1 MRLSST
7 FSLYVGRQFLFWLAA
22 VFLSL
27 AVFVLMID
35 LVELLR
41 RGGGR
46 DDFTFFLAVEMALL
60 KLPGTAQV
68 VLPFSVLFA
77 SLAAFFRLTRHNELV
92 VARAA
97 GVSAWQFLVPALFI
111 VLAVGAFRVTAFNP
125 FAATLLSKYD
135 EMDRRYLR
143 NDQSALTLS
152 QDGIWLRENRP
163 DGQAIINARSWDAD
177 NNRLS
182 QLMIAEFDGQDQF
195 LRRYDVGTADLA
207 PGEWTL
213 HDVHINEVSGVSRFE
228 ETVDFPTVL
237 TIGELENS
245 LAAPET
251 VSFWDLQRYA
261 DMLDRAG
268 FPSQGMRLQWHA
280 LVAEP
285 TLLCG
290 MVLIAAGFAMRH
302 VRRGGTMI
310 VIGIGVM
317 VSFGLYVFSDIVHAL
332 GLSARVPVE
341 LAAWA
346 PAAVVLLIGLTML
359 VHLEDG

>member
-1 MRLSST
+1 MSTT
-7 FSLYVGRQFLFWLAA
+7 FSFYVGRQFLFWLLA
-22 VFLSL
+22 VFFSLS
-27 AVFVLMID
+27 VFVLMID

-46 DDFTFFLAVEMALL
+46 DGFSFFLALEMALL
-60 KLPGTAQV
+60 KWPGTAQI

-77 SLAAFFRLTRHNELV
+77 SLGAFSRLNRYNELV

-97 GVSAWQFLVPALFI
+97 GVSAWQFLVPALFAVLI
-111 VLAVGAFRVTAFNP
+111 VGGFKVMAFNP
-125 FAATLLSKYD
+125 FAATLLGKYE
-135 EMDRRYLR
+135 EMDRRFLR
-143 NDQSALTLS
+143 NDQSALSLS

-163 DGQAIINARSWDAD
+163 GGPAIINARNWNAD
-177 NNRLS
+177 ETRLS
-182 QLMIAEFDGQDQF
+182 QVLIAEFDLQDQF
-195 LRRYDVGTADLA
+195 VRRLDAEMAELG
-207 PGEWTL
+207 PGAWAL
-213 HDVHINEVSGVSRFE
+213 QNVHINDRTGRSTFA
-228 ETVDFPTVL
+228 ETLVYETTL

-261 DMLDRAG
+261 ELLERAG
-268 FPSQGMRLQWHA
+268 FPSQSMRLQWHS
-280 LVAEP
+280 LIAEP
-285 TLLCG
+285 ALLCG

-302 VRRGGTMI
+302 VRRGGTM
-310 VIGIGVM
+310 VVLGIGVI

-346 PAAVVLLIGLTML
+346 PAAVVLLIGLSML

>member
-1 MRLSST
+1 MRLSAT

-22 VFLSL
+22 IFLSL
-27 AVFVLMID
+27 AAFVLMID

-46 DDFTFFLAVEMALL
+46 DDFSFFIAIEMALL

-77 SLAAFFRLTRHNELV
+77 ALAAFFRLTRHNELI

-125 FAATLLSKYD
+125 FAATLLGRY
-135 EMDRRYLR
+135 EELDRRYLR
-143 NDQSALTLS
+143 NDESALTLS
-152 QDGIWLRENRP
+152 QDGIWLRETRP
-163 DGQAIINARSWDAD
+163 GGQAIINARSWNAD
-177 NNRLS
+177 TNRLS
-182 QLMIAEFDGQDQF
+182 VLLITEFDGQDQF
-195 LRRYDVGTADLA
+195 QRRYDAASADMA

-213 HDVHINEVSGVSRFE
+213 HDVHVNDAAGMSRFE
-228 ETVDFPTVL
+228 ETVHYPTAL

-245 LAAPET
+245 LASPET

-261 DMLDRAG
+261 NMLDRAG

-280 LVAEP
+280 LIAEP

-290 MVLIAAGFAMRH
+290 MVLVAAGFAMRH

-317 VSFGLYVFSDIVHAL
+317 TSFGLYVFTDIVHAL

-346 PAAVVLLIGLTML
+346 PAVVVLLIGLTML